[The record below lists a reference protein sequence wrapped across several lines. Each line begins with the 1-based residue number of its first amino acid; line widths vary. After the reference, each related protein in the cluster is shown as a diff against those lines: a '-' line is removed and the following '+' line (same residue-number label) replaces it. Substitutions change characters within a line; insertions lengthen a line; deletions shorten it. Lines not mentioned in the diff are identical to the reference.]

1 MQEEKSKLKAF
12 TSAVTA
18 AAQERAAKINAETEQ
33 LEREAMEDC
42 ADDVFAEVRRR
53 VLELPEQPEYGNT
66 LKEQLWRA
74 LDAVP
79 GARSARVLLRRE
91 DMRFAQSLN
100 AASPGVR
107 LSFEE
112 GGFSLGGLVFE
123 CAEKGRKIDLSF
135 DAALEDLEGRFS
147 EITGFSLEGA
157 DGQ

>member
-1 MQEEKSKLKAF
+1 M
-12 TSAVTA
+12 
-18 AAQERAAKINAETEQ
+18 
-33 LEREAMEDC
+33 
-42 ADDVFAEVRRR
+42 RRR

>member
-1 MQEEKSKLKAF
+1 M
-12 TSAVTA
+12 
-18 AAQERAAKINAETEQ
+18 
-33 LEREAMEDC
+33 
-42 ADDVFAEVRRR
+42 
-53 VLELPEQPEYGNT
+53 LELPEQPEYGNT